1 MVSKTD
7 ILIEAFQVSFGDLAI
22 PWQDL
27 APATQIISIK
37 KNQVIKAA
45 GTTEHYLYFII
56 KGSGG
61 TFSLKGNKLV
71 CLELC
76 YEGDFFGDYY
86 SVLQQIPSKLETMA
100 LEHSQLLKIP
110 FQALDKFYTEQGSF
124 FREKIGRMAAE
135 SLYLLK
141 QKQLI
146 DLQTLTAEERYNQL
160 LQKQPHILQRT
171 PIKHIASYLG
181 ITPETLSRIRREI
194 IT

>member
-1 MVSKTD
+1 MRSKTK
-7 ILIEAFQVSFGDLAI
+7 ILTQAFQVSFGDLAI

-27 APATQIISIK
+27 APFTEIISVK
-37 KNQVIKAA
+37 KNQLIKIA
-45 GTTEHYLYFII
+45 GTTEHCIYYII

-86 SVLQQIPSKLETMA
+86 SMLIQAPSKLETMA
-100 LEHSQLLKIP
+100 LEHGELLKIP
-110 FQALDKFYTEQGSF
+110 FQALNKFYAKQGAIF
-124 FREKIGRMAAE
+124 KEKIGRIAAE
-135 SLYLLK
+135 NLYLLK

-146 DLQTLTAEERYNQL
+146 DLQTLTAEERYTQL

-171 PIKHIASYLG
+171 PIRHIASYLG

-194 IT
+194 AG